1 MTKTK
6 AKEISTQSSGKAL
19 SGHSTTIQPNGM
31 KKSTPG
37 SIFSIQN
44 LLRMANY
51 EDEREPNSS
60 EFSQSCSLP
69 EETSRSKSTNA
80 PNFNVSNFVSS
91 ESIRRQ
97 TSPFPILMTSHSAA
111 NHENPHRGRIAKCEP
126 TQSPEWL
133 QILLDLVHRRENQR
147 TSHSIIM
154 NELARLITSKDVTEL
169 SAFHK
174 CASDARTR
182 TDIGSAKTAS
192 GGFTS
197 FAPVIEEECGT
208 HLVNP
213 PNHHGSTVPSESLQE
228 YSPNGLIPFMLQTT
242 DIGYASI
249 PIFPRDSGTKQC
261 RRRKARTVFSDHQL
275 LGLENRFETQHYLS
289 TPERIELASQLSLS
303 ETQVKTWFQNRRMK
317 HKKMKRVYNCSTMT
331 GTLNGSKDD
340 LVMDVKDED
349 EEDTSKHSCSTKS
362 DKNAYTMVEAEDG
375 SNPDRLL
382 IHRELGEQDVFSLT
396 ASPSCDHINHTGSS
410 LDPVGSWPLRSEQK
424 RYSLISSS
432 RGEVEQTRRE
442 SPDSSLLV
450 PSASGMDSGAIS
462 RSSQFMHKHPKL
474 DCGLIRT
481 ASSPYREL
489 NPGVAG
495 VHSPTDVFVRTE
507 DLGMRE
513 TRWPKNFAS
522 SVHTGGLQQAGQN
535 QILPASPSAPPPVHS
550 YWSCSMGS

>member
-6 AKEISTQSSGKAL
+6 AKEISTESSGKAL
-19 SGHSTTIQPNGM
+19 SGHSTKIQPNGM
-31 KKSTPG
+31 RKPTPG

-51 EDEREPNSS
+51 EEEREPNSS

-69 EETSRSKSTNA
+69 EETSRSTSTNA
-80 PNFNVSNFVSS
+80 PKFNVSNFVSS
-91 ESIRRQ
+91 ESVRRQ
-97 TSPFPILMTSHSAA
+97 TSPFPNLMTSHRQATT
-111 NHENPHRGRIAKCEP
+111 ENPHRGRIAKCEP

-174 CASDARTR
+174 CASDARTCA
-182 TDIGSAKTAS
+182 DIGSAKSLPETLPHS
-192 GGFTS
+192 RRSSRRNVVHTWS
-197 FAPVIEEECGT
+197 ILPIIT
-208 HLVNP
+208 P
-213 PNHHGSTVPSESLQE
+213 IIPSESLQE
-228 YSPNGLIPFMLQTT
+228 YSPNGLIPFMLQKT

-382 IHRELGEQDVFSLT
+382 IHRELGEQEVFRVT

-442 SPDSSLLV
+442 SPDRSLLV
-450 PSASGMDSGAIS
+450 PSASGVDSGAIL
-462 RSSQFMHKHPKL
+462 RSSQFVHKHPKL

-481 ASSPYREL
+481 SSSPYREL

-495 VHSPTDVFVRTE
+495 VHSPTDVYVRTE

-513 TRWPKNFAS
+513 TRWPKNFAP

-535 QILPASPSAPPPVHS
+535 QILPVSTSAPPPVHS